1 MSLKE
6 AQIKRKNVYT
16 FKSNSQTPITI
27 PAVAGNQALPSVTIP
42 ADALEGR
49 KIKAAYCHMKY
60 AKARDSSTAD
70 NKLSGNQYIQVKESV
85 SGSYTNAILLVDD
98 MIFVDVSES
107 TVIGGDII
115 YGNIDVKA
123 QVSAENLTFN
133 FQWTSALADGA
144 SLLLDDVEMIIEV
157 WVY

>member
-6 AQIKRKNVYT
+6 AQIKRKDVYT
-16 FKSNSQTPITI
+16 FKSNKQATVTV
-27 PAVAGNQALPSVTIP
+27 PAGAANQALPSVTIP
-42 ADALEGR
+42 ANGLEAR
-49 KIKAAYCHMKY
+49 KIKAAYCHMLY
-60 AKARDSSTAD
+60 AKLRDSSAAD

-98 MIFVDVSES
+98 MMFIDVSEG
-107 TVIGGDII
+107 TVVGGDVI

-123 QVSAENLTFN
+123 QISAEGLTFN

-144 SLLLDDVEMIIEV
+144 SLILDDVEMVVEV

>member
-16 FKSNSQTPITI
+16 FKSNIQKNVTI
-27 PAVAGNQALPSVTIP
+27 PAGAANQSLPSVTIP
-42 ADALEGR
+42 AGALEGR

-60 AKARDSSTAD
+60 AKARDSSAAD

-98 MIFVDVSES
+98 MMFIDVSEG
-107 TVIGGDII
+107 TVIGGDVI

-123 QVSAENLTFN
+123 QISAENLIFN
-133 FQWTSALADGA
+133 FQWTAAKADGA
-144 SLLLDDVEMIIEV
+144 SLILDDVEMIVEV